1 MGSKPMR
8 SILVLSILLLS
19 KLLLSPSVLHA
30 EKIDDL
36 KWSVNFNS
44 ITISEALDQLSR
56 LTRIKINTSKP
67 IEDRIQKS
75 YQNQTIDKIIRDM
88 LKNLNYASVWSYR
101 EASVDA
107 ITLWVFEQSVG
118 EDAAEE
124 ILVPRIPDFDDQA
137 VSRNPVRLIEPPPRR
152 AIQTGQP
159 LRNIVQQG
167 SEGETFGKP
176 EDQKASQDENKAQ
189 ESASTKKEAD
199 DALEADEKPDA
210 TEADATKESPKE
222 APEEMENSKDSNESE
237 DTESRTSDSPPE

>member
-1 MGSKPMR
+1 MTLQKAYDLLQDQVDFGGFYNR
-8 SILVLSILLLS
+8 NAARLIL
-19 KLLLSPSVLHA
+19 A
-30 EKIDDL
+30 E
-36 KWSVNFNS
+36 VQREHGCAA
-44 ITISEALDQLSR
+44 T
-56 LTRIKINTSKP
+56 
-67 IEDRIQKS
+67 
-75 YQNQTIDKIIRDM
+75 DKIIRDM

-137 VSRNPVRLIEPPPRR
+137 VSRSPVRPREPPPRR

-167 SEGETFGKP
+167 REGETLSKP

-210 TEADATKESPKE
+210 TEADATKESSKE
-222 APEEMENSKDSNESE
+222 ASEEKENSKDSNKSE
-237 DTESRTSDSPPE
+237 DTESRASDSLPEKTEKNQ